1 VSPERAKSA
10 LHAKRPSQTMDARRK
25 NVRQVFGG
33 NVGIALRSPRTACFC
48 WRWTQQAQSSANF
61 ALPNLALFEPAVT
74 NPAVK
79 NPELAN
85 PELER

>member
-1 VSPERAKSA
+1 MSSERAKCT
-10 LHAKRPSQTMDARRK
+10 LHAKRPSQKMDMRWR
-25 NVRQVFGG
+25 NVRQSFGG
-33 NVGIALRSPRTACFC
+33 DVGIALRLARTACFC